1 MTAQVSALKWAP
13 EFARGYVKDL
23 RVRWALEEA
32 ELSYEPVLV
41 GEDARAGRAYRAWQP
56 IGQVPAYRDAQ
67 VEMFESGAIVL
78 HIASKSEKLSP
89 TDPAGRAR
97 VGSWVF
103 AATTSIQPYVDNYAF
118 LRPLLPDDK
127 KDVVDAPL
135 SARLGALED
144 WIGDG
149 TYLEGRFTAGDL
161 VMTTVIRE
169 VDDAV
174 LARFPALLSYLERC
188 QERPAF
194 TRALEAQLADFND
207 TS

>member
-1 MTAQVSALKWAP
+1 MWGVGFLPPPHRSNPMSITTHF
-13 EFARGYVKDL
+13 FARCFQMT
-23 RVRWALEEA
+23 R
-32 ELSYEPVLV
+32 
-41 GEDARAGRAYRAWQP
+41 
-56 IGQVPAYRDAQ
+56 
-67 VEMFESGAIVL
+67 
-78 HIASKSEKLSP
+78 
-89 TDPAGRAR
+89 
-97 VGSWVF
+97 
-103 AATTSIQPYVDNYAF
+103 
-118 LRPLLPDDK
+118 

-135 SARLGALED
+135 SARLGALQD

-194 TRALEAQLADFND
+194 ARALEAQLADFND